1 MSQAEITD
9 RAARGFQPTGR
20 RRNRIAIGVL
30 LAAIAVGG
38 NIAVYSGLDS
48 TQPVVQVTRD
58 IPAGEQLSADMLRTV
73 DVDADP
79 TVNLVSGD
87 RLDSLVGTYAKVR
100 LVSGSLVTAEAL
112 QTSPLVSPGTSVV
125 AIQVADGRLPV
136 GVRERVSVVLVV
148 PTESGPVS
156 VDGRVVGLPTATSS
170 ALGLQALSVEVAAA
184 DAATVAVADD
194 VRVVLVEPR
203 PDQSAAPTTG
213 SEAGTDPDPD
223 PDPDPGGEAEP

>member
-1 MSQAEITD
+1 MSQPEITD
-9 RAARGFQPTGR
+9 RPARGFQPTAR

-48 TQPVVQVTRD
+48 ARPVVQATRD

-79 TVNLVSGD
+79 TVNLIDGD
-87 RLDSLVGTYAKVR
+87 RLESLVGTYAKVR

-112 QTSPLVSPGTSVV
+112 QTSPLVAPGTSVV
-125 AIQVADGRLPV
+125 AIQVADGRLPI
-136 GVRERVSVVLVV
+136 GVRERVPVVLVV
-148 PTESGPVS
+148 PSDSGPVS
-156 VDGRVVGLPTATSS
+156 IDGRVVGLPTTPSS

-184 DAATVAVADD
+184 DAAAVAVADD

-203 PDQSAAPTTG
+203 PDPSTVPATDADAD
-213 SEAGTDPDPD
+213 SSEEAGP
-223 PDPDPGGEAEP
+223 